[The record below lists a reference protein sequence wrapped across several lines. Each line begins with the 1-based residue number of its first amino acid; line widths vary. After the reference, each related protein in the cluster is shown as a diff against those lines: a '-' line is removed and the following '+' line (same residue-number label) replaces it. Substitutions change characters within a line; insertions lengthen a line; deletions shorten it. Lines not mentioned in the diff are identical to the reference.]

1 MNEGRAIV
9 QGKYSQFVDS
19 HAPSVDPPKV
29 TLACVW
35 WKYGYIPYTSAPWS
49 KTVSKQDP
57 SLKNMKWSVI
67 SFRYRE
73 YNNFL
78 LIPLW
83 GNQSPTNFASWPP
96 FAYRKNYAQYL
107 VSHILIAWSQ
117 LPDISRYGIS
127 GLQSRPLTGAV
138 CPWSVLIQESYG
150 QNGNN
155 VNLIQM

>member
-49 KTVSKQDP
+49 NTVSKQDP

-67 SFRYRE
+67 SYRYKE

-78 LIPLW
+78 LIPL
-83 GNQSPTNFASWPP
+83 
-96 FAYRKNYAQYL
+96 
-107 VSHILIAWSQ
+107 
-117 LPDISRYGIS
+117 
-127 GLQSRPLTGAV
+127 
-138 CPWSVLIQESYG
+138 
-150 QNGNN
+150 
-155 VNLIQM
+155 